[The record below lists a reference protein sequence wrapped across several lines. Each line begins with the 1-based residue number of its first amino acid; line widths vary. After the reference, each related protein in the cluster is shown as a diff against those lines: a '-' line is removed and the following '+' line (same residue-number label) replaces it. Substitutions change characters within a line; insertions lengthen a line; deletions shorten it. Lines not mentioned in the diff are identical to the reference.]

1 MREMK
6 QQFVLACLLAISCSA
21 HAQLTSSLGGL
32 AIENMT
38 PSATLPPPT
47 FVPAPI
53 NPVRPAKQCA
63 TFVEPFDVD
72 DYSGPMSKLVAKVS
86 QRVDSATVPMPR
98 RHSAIPC
105 VMDAHD
111 KFNLFVKNSADP
123 LNFLGAA
130 WDAGSAHIA
139 HTDAAYGQGL
149 AGYGRRYSSALTD
162 SVASE
167 FFGTFLYPS
176 LFHQDPR
183 YYRMGQGTTN
193 QRLAHALAHR
203 FVARSDAGRPMFNYS
218 EWMTTVSMKVLSN
231 VYHPG
236 NPRGFGPT
244 TSRVGFSVANDIGWD
259 VLREFWP
266 EIARKFKLPFR
277 THEPVAV
284 KAPVRVPVREPIRQA
299 SPGYPAS
306 ADQPVLQAAR

>member
-6 QQFVLACLLAISCSA
+6 RQFVLVCLLAISCSSR
-21 HAQLTSSLGGL
+21 AQLTSSLGGL
-32 AIENMT
+32 AIESMT
-38 PSATLPPPT
+38 PSVTLPPPT
-47 FVPAPI
+47 FVPAPMK
-53 NPVRPAKQCA
+53 PVKPAAPCA
-63 TFVEPFDVD
+63 TFVEPFDID
-72 DYSGPMSKLVAKVS
+72 DYNGPMNKVVARFS
-86 QRVDSATVPMPR
+86 QRVDSATVQLPR
-98 RHSAIPC
+98 HHSVVPC
-105 VMDAHD
+105 AMDAHD
-111 KFNLFVKNSADP
+111 KFNLFVNHSADP

-130 WDAGSAHIA
+130 WDAGTAHIT

-149 AGYGRRYSSALTD
+149 AGYGHRYSSALTD

-183 YYRMGQGTTN
+183 YYRMGQGTAN

-203 FVARSDAGRPMFNYS
+203 FVARSDSGKRMFNYS

-299 SPGYPAS
+299 SPVNPAP
-306 ADQPVLQAAR
+306 ADQPVLEAAR